1 MIKKT
6 TIHNFSK
13 YHDLTRSVW
22 FRSEPHAGTRPTDLG
37 SAADPRS
44 ESASTTPRLPK
55 QQVALNGHRATP
67 ANLCISQ
74 GLKRSGHPC
83 YRCAGPLA
91 TAVQQALSRAAE
103 SPRAPGLARARE
115 DPPLS
120 IVQAATDAM
129 MLVESSIE
137 LVGYRSPWGTRRQSR
152 LLQRWTRRQS
162 RLLQRC
168 PSPPRDRAPPSS
180 WLCAS
185 PAMAFLTAYGILG
198 QARS

>member
-1 MIKKT
+1 MVSERT
-6 TIHNFSK
+6 TRRH
-13 YHDLTRSVW
+13 T
-22 FRSEPHAGTRPTDLG
+22 
-37 SAADPRS
+37 ADGPWQCGRLCPRS

-55 QQVALNGHRATP
+55 RQVALNGHRATP

-152 LLQRWTRRQS
+152 LLQR
-162 RLLQRC
+162 C

>member
-1 MIKKT
+1 LVSERT
-6 TIHNFSK
+6 TRRHTADGPWQCGRPPLRVCVDNPPPPQATSC
-13 YHDLTRSVW
+13 
-22 FRSEPHAGTRPTDLG
+22 SEWPQSHPCQSMHQPGTQRP
-37 SAADPRS
+37 
-44 ESASTTPRLPK
+44 
-55 QQVALNGHRATP
+55 
-67 ANLCISQ
+67 
-74 GLKRSGHPC
+74 GHPC
-83 YRCAGPLA
+83 YSCAGPLA